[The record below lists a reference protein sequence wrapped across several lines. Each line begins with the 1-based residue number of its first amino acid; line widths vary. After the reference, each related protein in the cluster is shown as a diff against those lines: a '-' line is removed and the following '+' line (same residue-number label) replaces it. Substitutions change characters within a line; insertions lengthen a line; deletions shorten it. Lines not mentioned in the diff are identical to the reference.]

1 MSFIRRILTYKN
13 EPKYNL
19 FYVKEEQDD
28 GLIVER
34 GMACAIEIEIRG
46 KAKWFLLTSSDVMNN
61 SQPAENEGNRQGKVF
76 FKQCFRPR
84 FSRSKKNF
92 KMGAVSFESSNV
104 CLIPIDFKPKEQVK
118 VVPESDNSRRG
129 ECRSFVIGTSN
140 SFTIAKWEYNKDE
153 NKYYLN
159 PPTELTAGSPVLWT
173 DKNKR
178 NHVVGVIRHQNSKP
192 EYFPEMINRESLQR
206 LIGKSINFN
215 FSQF

>member
-61 SQPAENEGNRQGKVF
+61 SQPAENEGNRQGKVSF
-76 FKQCFRPR
+76 EQCFRPR
-84 FSRSKKNF
+84 FSRSKKKF
-92 KMGAVSFESSNV
+92 KKGNVCYEISNV
-104 CLIPIDFKPKEQVK
+104 CLIPISFKPEEQVK
-118 VVPESDNSRRG
+118 VVPESENSRG
-129 ECRSFVIGTSN
+129 AECRSFFVTRD

-153 NKYYLN
+153 NKYHLN
-159 PPTELTAGSPVLWT
+159 PPTELTAGSPVLCRT
-173 DKNKR
+173 DRNKR
-178 NHVVGVIRHQNSKP
+178 NYVVGVIRHQNSNP
-192 EYFPEMINRESLQR
+192 EYLPEMFNRESLQR
-206 LIGKSINFN
+206 LIGKSI
-215 FSQF
+215 

>member
-61 SQPAENEGNRQGKVF
+61 SQPAENEGNRQGKVSF
-76 FKQCFRPR
+76 EQCFRPR
-84 FSRSKKNF
+84 FSRSKKKF
-92 KMGAVSFESSNV
+92 KKGNVCYEISNV
-104 CLIPIDFKPKEQVK
+104 CLIPINFKPEEQVK
-118 VVPESDNSRRG
+118 VVPESENSRG
-129 ECRSFVIGTSN
+129 AECRSFFVTRD

-153 NKYYLN
+153 NKYHLN
-159 PPTELTAGSPVLWT
+159 PPTELTAGSPVLCRT
-173 DKNKR
+173 DR
-178 NHVVGVIRHQNSKP
+178 NQRNYVVGVIRHQNSNP
-192 EYFPEMINRESLQR
+192 EYLPEMFNRESLQR
-206 LIGKSINFN
+206 LIGKSI
-215 FSQF
+215 